1 MAIRLE
7 GKDIVDLWETI
18 KFACDQADD
27 IGDNKQEYFNGLL
40 CDLLCK
46 KAQCFVRIDSER
58 KLETIIIT
66 RIMIDNVRNEKV
78 LLVQCL
84 YSWTV
89 KNMSKWKEDID
100 FIRSFAVREKCSY
113 IRAVTR
119 SSRSEELAKS
129 LGMDEITRIY
139 SVRV

>member
-1 MAIRLE
+1 MAIRLK

-27 IGDNKQEYFNGLL
+27 IGDNKQDYFNGLL

-46 KAQCFVRIDSER
+46 KAQYFVRIDSER

-139 SVRV
+139 GVRV